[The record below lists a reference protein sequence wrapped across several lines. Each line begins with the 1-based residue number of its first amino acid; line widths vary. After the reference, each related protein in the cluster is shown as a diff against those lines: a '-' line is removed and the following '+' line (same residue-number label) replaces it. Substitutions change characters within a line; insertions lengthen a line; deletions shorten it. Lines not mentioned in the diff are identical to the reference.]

1 MLHKIHEQTAH
12 NRCLLTADEVVRGL
26 NRTLCGWTNYFQLGP
41 VTKAYRLLDR
51 YTGRRLRLWLCHKH
65 RKSGSGTRQYPAEY
79 IYGFLGLVR
88 LPHLTRN
95 FPWAQA

>member
-41 VTKAYRLLDR
+41 VTSKRSSNYILL
-51 YTGRRLRLWLCHKH
+51 
-65 RKSGSGTRQYPAEY
+65 
-79 IYGFLGLVR
+79 I
-88 LPHLTRN
+88 
-95 FPWAQA
+95 